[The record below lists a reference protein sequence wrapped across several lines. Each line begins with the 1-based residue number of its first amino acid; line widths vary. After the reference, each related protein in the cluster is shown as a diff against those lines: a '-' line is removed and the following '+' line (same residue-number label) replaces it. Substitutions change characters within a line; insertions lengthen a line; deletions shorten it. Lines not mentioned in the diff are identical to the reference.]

1 MDSIKHNRSRNSI
14 ICTKEKPKKGKIGT
28 SEIRDG
34 ARGFGET
41 FRGFGDGVSGIRDGA
56 KIPA

>member
-1 MDSIKHNRSRNSI
+1 MKSIKHNRSRNSL

-34 ARGFGET
+34 ARGFG
-41 FRGFGDGVSGIRDGA
+41 DGVSGFGDGA